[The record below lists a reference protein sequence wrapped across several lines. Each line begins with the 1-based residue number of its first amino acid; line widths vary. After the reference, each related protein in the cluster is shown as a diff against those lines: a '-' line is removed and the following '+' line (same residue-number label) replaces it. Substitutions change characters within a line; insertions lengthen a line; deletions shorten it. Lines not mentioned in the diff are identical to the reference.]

1 MKGKITMEEKLIEK
15 EQDQSIVKKK
25 VYTPPTLTLYGKLTE
40 LTAGG
45 TGSEAE
51 HKPGQGEPFKHA

>member
-1 MKGKITMEEKLIEK
+1 MEEKLIEK